1 MASERGMTLIEA
13 IVALFL
19 AALLFA
25 ALSAAV
31 IGAIRASQVARQ
43 NQTAVDIA
51 NARVEQLRDL
61 AWGELGHDADGID
74 CPDSNLT
81 DCTTAPKLDGRPLV
95 SVDFGGIAAQRDTEV
110 VNVTTYEVA
119 TYITE
124 PPAGSTGDYR
134 LATVIVYWDDFGT
147 PRSKRVDTAISESTR
162 GLALPD
168 FVLSSIGNC
177 GVAVNP
183 GATAYWGFKVTNEGA
198 PDTFNI
204 STTGDFTPSRY
215 YLDDGDSEFDPAV
228 DTQLADTTGDTKV
241 DTGRLDP
248 LDSAVVWVVYDVP
261 EAQADG
267 TLTLSIT
274 VTSASQPL
282 AETATNV
289 LVPVRTLVVQSGVI
303 TQPPI
308 PCESGTSTPTPTPT
322 GDNDPT
328 VCADTAP
335 APDPSEASGYTR
347 YSFWLHNSGSTSW
360 PATPLPETGE
370 IPGTVAFKPM
380 VMNTTLPAIPTG
392 RLLPP
397 YSTDLQTVDPTR
409 GRLLFNGGGFT
420 YGKEYVADFQSPSKA
435 KRYTSAIV
443 LRTYV
448 KRAPGSGAESVSL
461 EARPYAY
468 KSNGNHTTQLLS
480 PVTVTVNPWS
490 CDGWQAVSFSFPI
503 TSSIKLSNH
512 YAMSVRIWNSGTGWV
527 RIAYDHADFPSSL
540 TVVEK

>member
-1 MASERGMTLIEA
+1 MTLIEA

-61 AWGELGHDADGID
+61 SWGELGHDADGIG

-81 DCTTAPKLDGRPLV
+81 DCATAPKLDGSRPLV
-95 SVDFGGIAAQRDTEV
+95 IVDFGGIAAQRDTEV

-168 FVLSSIGNC
+168 FVLSSIGSC

-183 GATAYWGFKVTNEGA
+183 GATAHWGFKVTNEGA
-198 PDTFNI
+198 PDTFNF

-261 EAQADG
+261 DAQADG

-274 VTSASQPL
+274 VASASQPL

-289 LVPVRTLVVQSGVI
+289 LVPVRTLIVQSGVI

-328 VCADTAP
+328 ICADPAP
-335 APDPSEASGYTR
+335 APDPSEESGYTR

-420 YGKEYVADFQSPSKA
+420 SGKEYVADFQSPSVHKEY
-435 KRYTSAIV
+435 KNSIV

-448 KRAPGSGAESVSL
+448 RRAPGSEATDVSL
-461 EARPYAY
+461 AAQLYAF
-468 KSNGNHTTQLLS
+468 KSQNGNSVGLLTSETVTLS
-480 PVTVTVNPWS
+480 PWDCS
-490 CDGWQAVSFSFPI
+490 GGWQAVSFSFAI
-503 TSSIKLSNH
+503 SGELELSNN
-512 YAMSVRIWNSGTGWV
+512 YALSVRIWNPGTGWV

-540 TVVEK
+540 TVVEE